1 MTKKVIA
8 VSGGA
13 DPVHL
18 GHVKMINDAA
28 KYGNVIFILNSDD
41 WLRRKKGY
49 VFMPFEERAEILKAF
64 RNVYD
69 VISVDD
75 SDGTVCEAIK
85 EIKPDYFGNGGDRT
99 DKNTP
104 ELALCE
110 GLDIELVWGLGGDKI
125 QSSSELVD
133 AVSYNIMTQLKRW

>member
-1 MTKKVIA
+1 MTKKIIA
-8 VSGGA
+8 ISGGA

-18 GHVKMINDAA
+18 GHVRMISDAA

-49 VFMPFEERAEILKAF
+49 VFMPFDERYEILEAF
-64 RNVYD
+64 RDIYD

-99 DKNTP
+99 SKNTP
-104 ELALCE
+104 ERTLCE